1 VKVLAFL
8 AVDLAGAGVFVGVR
22 DSLQPWWWVP
32 LIGLAVSATFFAS
45 TLWPR
50 QFDSGPNLRQ
60 FYEKWGGSTLVDV
73 HRQMMGELLD
83 AIDKNKRI
91 LPSKERAFN
100 IGAGVLALTI
110 IGGAI
115 FLRASTV
122 TTHNHHGRSTRVTVA
137 TFSSG
142 HRVHPATKR
151 HHSSNPSYRSHS
163 VGVRIAASAS
173 IALLAWAAPVSAHVG
188 LGLDLVSPS
197 AALTAW
203 AGPGYFT
210 GTTGYIS
217 YLGSTQSTISTDSPS
232 TCSSSFPNSYGTMVL
247 QAGVSGCG
255 GEAPYAQA
263 GWFS

>member
-1 VKVLAFL
+1 MGQPANQPPPQSHEERIRVLSLVIERAEARIAFQSQDIDSHDVKVLAFL

-100 IGAGVLALTI
+100 IGAGALAFTI

-151 HHSSNPSYRSHS
+151 HHSSNPSYRLRQARLSENR
-163 VGVRIAASAS
+163 VRCIRY
-173 IALLAWAAPVSAHVG
+173 
-188 LGLDLVSPS
+188 LDRP
-197 AALTAW
+197 
-203 AGPGYFT
+203 
-210 GTTGYIS
+210 
-217 YLGSTQSTISTDSPS
+217 
-232 TCSSSFPNSYGTMVL
+232 
-247 QAGVSGCG
+247 
-255 GEAPYAQA
+255 
-263 GWFS
+263 